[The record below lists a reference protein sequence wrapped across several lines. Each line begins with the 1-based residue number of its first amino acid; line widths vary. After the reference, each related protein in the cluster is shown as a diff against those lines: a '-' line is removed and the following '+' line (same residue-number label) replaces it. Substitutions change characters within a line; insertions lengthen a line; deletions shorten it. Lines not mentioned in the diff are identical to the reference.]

1 MMKRFTVLAL
11 VILGVSSS
19 SALAQP
25 PRGGRG
31 GQGMMGGPM
40 MLLNQPSVQQELKI
54 SDEQKQ
60 QIHEAAAK
68 LRQSAGDLQGL
79 DPSERQQKA
88 QEMAREGERAA
99 SKILHRDQMKRLKE
113 ISLQVQGARAFSS
126 PDFANALG
134 LTDEQKEKIKAAEG
148 SRGQRG
154 QPPPGSDPEAMRR
167 RMEEMRKAN
176 LDKVMNILTP
186 GQKAKYKEMTG
197 EPFTGK
203 LEPPGGRRGQQN
215 Q

>member
-1 MMKRFTVLAL
+1 
-11 VILGVSSS
+11 
-19 SALAQP
+19 
-25 PRGGRG
+25 
-31 GQGMMGGPM
+31 MMGGPM

-60 QIHEAAAK
+60 QLQEAAAK
-68 LRQSAGDLQGL
+68 LRASAGDLQSL

-88 QEMAREGERAA
+88 QEMARESERAA
-99 SKILHRDQMKRLKE
+99 SKILHRDQMKRFKE
-113 ISLQVQGARAFSS
+113 ITLQVQGARAFSN
-126 PDFANALG
+126 PDLANVLG

-154 QPPPGSDPEAMRR
+154 QQTPPGSDPEAARM

-176 LDKVMNILTP
+176 LDKVMTILTP
-186 GQKAKYKEMTG
+186 EQKAKYKQMTG

-203 LEPPGGRRGQQN
+203 IEFQGGRRGQRN

>member
-1 MMKRFTVLAL
+1 MKRLMVFAL
-11 VILGVSSS
+11 VILGAGAS

-31 GQGMMGGPM
+31 GAGMMGGPM

-54 SDEQKQ
+54 SDAQKQ
-60 QIHEAAAK
+60 QIQEAAAK
-68 LRQSAGDLQGL
+68 LRASAGDLQSL
-79 DPSERQQKA
+79 DPSERQQKL

-99 SKILHRDQMKRLKE
+99 SKVLHRDQMKRLKE
-113 ISLQVQGARAFSS
+113 ITLQVQGARAFSN
-126 PDFANALG
+126 PDLASALG

-148 SRGQRG
+148 DRGQRR
-154 QPPPGSDPEAMRR
+154 QTLPGNDPEAART
-167 RMEEMRKAN
+167 RMEEMRKAHM
-176 LDKVMNILTP
+176 DKVMNILTP
-186 GQKAKYKEMTG
+186 EQKAKYKEMTG

-203 LEPPGGRRGQQN
+203 LEPAGGRRGQRN